1 MDPFRTASKISVP
14 TAVFGVFTLIL
25 GWMTGEITDQIAQ
38 LQLGEIAL
46 VFLALFFFS
55 LLSDRIQEIE
65 EKLSLAGGKK
75 TAKKKPAGR
84 PAM

>member
-25 GWMTGEITDQIAQ
+25 GWMAGEISNSIAQ

-65 EKLSLAGGKK
+65 EKLSFIGEKK
-75 TAKKKPAGR
+75 TEKKKPVGR
-84 PAM
+84 PIR